1 MEKAMAAVRKTITLT
16 RAQDDWLKSQIT
28 AGRYLNDSEVIRDL
42 IREAAMRDDIGAIRN
57 ALIEGERSGIS
68 DETLESIRDDVR
80 RSRPGAGGRAL

>member
-16 RAQDDWLKSQIT
+16 RSQDDWLKSQIA

-42 IREAAMRDDIGAIRN
+42 IREAATRDDIGIIQD

-68 DETLESIRDDVR
+68 DETLRSIRQEVR
-80 RSRPGAGGRAL
+80 RARDAL